1 MFEVIGRHRADFGRE
16 RRAAAVVQLIR
27 VQLRA
32 KAVRLTRAKNR
43 ARLLARKGR
52 VLDEHIAEGRETAA
66 TDLGNQVVTEEVDVV
81 LTPLAVFG
89 RDHVCAEEGGNDA
102 ERVRVVERAIH
113 LEQLQFVVAVE
124 AIAERPNGDRFRI
137 QIDPWTAEVR
147 GLTPWF
153 NAQRLFRELHR
164 NLMMPTAIGVQI
176 VTALAFPLLASVV
189 TAFWVYKKWWR
200 GFPRLPRRRKDRRN
214 DGRRFTGDLHRFV
227 GLWSLWF
234 VALIGVTGVWY
245 FVEKMGGAAPVPR
258 PPEVLAPAQAS
269 GAKLDALVAR
279 AHQAFPDLGI
289 SAIGFPKGKPGGV
302 VVMGQAKAL
311 LVRERANSVMLDPN
325 KQSVVEVVRGEGLSL
340 HQRISEAADPLHF
353 GTWGGLA
360 TRVFWFLCG
369 AALTGLAVTGVLIYA
384 LRLRQEAAAR
394 QSGGVIAAM
403 WRGMGPMAWPSLAL
417 LILAFALIPTKLTGE

>member
-1 MFEVIGRHRADFGRE
+1 MAKIAATGGSAKGQAKRSLWWRVHQWAGLQFSLFLAFILATGTIATLSHEIDWLLTPAMRVTPQQASPASWGALAMSAH
-16 RRAAAVVQLIR
+16 AAAGD
-27 VQLRA
+27 
-32 KAVRLTRAKNR
+32 
-43 ARLLARKGR
+43 ARIEWLYHPS
-52 VLDEHIAEGRETAA
+52 E
-66 TDLGNQVVTEEVDVV
+66 
-81 LTPLAVFG
+81 PWF
-89 RDHVCAEEGGNDA
+89 
-102 ERVRVVERAIH
+102 
-113 LEQLQFVVAVE
+113 AVE

-164 NLMMPTAIGVQI
+164 NLMMPTAIGVPI

-200 GFPRLPRRRKDRRN
+200 GFFRVPRRRKDRRN

-245 FVEKMGGAAPVPR
+245 FVEKMGGAAPVSR
-258 PPEVLAPAQAS
+258 PPEMLAPAQAS
-269 GAKLDALVAR
+269 GARLDALAAAALR
-279 AHQAFPDLGI
+279 AFPDLRI
-289 SAIGFPKGKPGGV
+289 SSIGFPEGKRGGV

-311 LVRERANSVMLDPN
+311 LVRERVNAVILDPD
-325 KQSVVEVVRGEGLSL
+325 KQSVVEVVRGEELSL

-353 GTWGGLA
+353 GTWGGLPA
-360 TRVFWFLCG
+360 RIVWFLCG

-384 LRLRQEAAAR
+384 LRLRQNAAAR
-394 QSGGVIAAM
+394 QNGGVLATM
-403 WRGMGPMAWPSLAL
+403 WRGMGVMAWPSLAL
-417 LILAFALIPTKLTGE
+417 LILAFALIPAKLAGE

>member
-1 MFEVIGRHRADFGRE
+1 MATV
-16 RRAAAVVQLIR
+16 
-27 VQLRA
+27 
-32 KAVRLTRAKNR
+32 
-43 ARLLARKGR
+43 
-52 VLDEHIAEGRETAA
+52 AA
-66 TDLGNQVVTEEVDVV
+66 TETPAKKQVKRAIWWRIHQWAGLQLSLFLAFILATGTIATLSHEIDWL
-81 LTPLAVFG
+81 LTPAMQVTPQERPPASWGTLAASAQG
-89 RDHVCAEEGGNDA
+89 AAGNA
-102 ERVRVVERAIH
+102 RIEWLYGPTEPW
-113 LEQLQFVVAVE
+113 FAVE

-147 GLTPWF
+147 GLTSWF

-164 NLMMPTAIGVQI
+164 NLMMPTAIGVPL

-200 GFPRLPRRRKDRRN
+200 GFFRVPRRRKVRRN

-234 VALIGVTGVWY
+234 VALIGVTGIWY

-258 PPEVLAPAQAS
+258 PPDVLAPAQAS
-269 GAKLDALVAR
+269 GARLDALVTKAR
-279 AHQAFPDLGI
+279 REFPDLRI
-289 SAIGFPKGKPGGV
+289 SSIGFPKGKPGGV
-302 VVMGQAKAL
+302 IVMGQARAL
-311 LVRERANSVMLDPN
+311 LVRERANAVMLDPDG
-325 KQSVVEVVRGEGLSL
+325 QAVVEVVRGEELSL

-360 TRVFWFLCG
+360 TRIAWFLCG

-384 LRLRQEAAAR
+384 LRLRQEAAVR
-394 QSGGVIAAM
+394 QSSGVLAAM
-403 WRGMGPMAWPSLAL
+403 WRGMGVMAWPSIVL

>member
-1 MFEVIGRHRADFGRE
+1 MATV
-16 RRAAAVVQLIR
+16 
-27 VQLRA
+27 
-32 KAVRLTRAKNR
+32 
-43 ARLLARKGR
+43 
-52 VLDEHIAEGRETAA
+52 AA
-66 TDLGNQVVTEEVDVV
+66 TGMPAKSQAKRSLWWRVHQWAGLQLSLFLAFILATGTIATLSHEIDWL
-81 LTPLAVFG
+81 LTPAMRVAPQEASPASWGALAMSAQQAAG
-89 RDHVCAEEGGNDA
+89 DA
-102 ERVRVVERAIH
+102 RIEWLYAPSEPW
-113 LEQLQFVVAVE
+113 FAVE

-137 QIDPWTAEVR
+137 QIDPWKAEVR

-164 NLMMPTAIGVQI
+164 NLMMPTAIGVPI

-200 GFPRLPRRRKDRRN
+200 GFFRLPRRRKERRN
-214 DGRRFTGDLHRFV
+214 HGRRFTGDLHRFV

-234 VALIGVTGVWY
+234 IALIGVTGVWY

-279 AHQAFPDLGI
+279 THQAFPDLGI

-360 TRVFWFLCG
+360 TRIFWCLCG
-369 AALTGLAVTGVLIYA
+369 AALTGSAVTGVLIYA
-384 LRLRQEAAAR
+384 LRLRQEEAVR
-394 QSGGVIAAM
+394 QNAGVIASM
-403 WRGMGPMAWPSLAL
+403 WRGMGLMAWPSLVL

>member
-1 MFEVIGRHRADFGRE
+1 MAT
-16 RRAAAVVQLIR
+16 AAATGMQARGQAKRSLWWRVHQWAGLQLS
-27 VQLRA
+27 LF
-32 KAVRLTRAKNR
+32 
-43 ARLLARKGR
+43 LAFILATGT
-52 VLDEHIAEGRETAA
+52 IATLSHEI
-66 TDLGNQVVTEEVDVV
+66 DWL
-81 LTPLAVFG
+81 LTPAMRVAPQEASPASWGALAMS
-89 RDHVCAEEGGNDA
+89 AQQAAGNA
-102 ERVRVVERAIH
+102 RIEWIYAPSEPW
-113 LEQLQFVVAVE
+113 FAVE

-164 NLMMPTAIGVQI
+164 NLMMPTAIGVPI

-200 GFPRLPRRRKDRRN
+200 GFFRVPRRRKERRN

-234 VALIGVTGVWY
+234 VALIGVTGIWY

-258 PPEVLAPAQAS
+258 PPDALAPAQAG
-269 GAKLDALVAR
+269 GAQLDALVTKAR
-279 AHQAFPDLGI
+279 REFPDLRI
-289 SAIGFPKGKPGGV
+289 SSIGFPKGKPGGV
-302 VVMGQAKAL
+302 IVMGQAQAI
-311 LVRERANSVMLDPN
+311 LVRERANAVMLDPDG
-325 KQSVVEVVRGEGLSL
+325 QTVVEVVRGENLSL

-360 TRVFWFLCG
+360 TRIAWFLCG

-394 QSGGVIAAM
+394 QSSGVLVAM
-403 WRGMGPMAWPSLAL
+403 WRGMGGMAWPSLVL

>member
-1 MFEVIGRHRADFGRE
+1 MASV
-16 RRAAAVVQLIR
+16 AATG
-27 VQLRA
+27 
-32 KAVRLTRAKNR
+32 TRAKGQAKR
-43 ARLLARKGR
+43 SLWWRVHQWAGLQLGLFLAFILATGTIATLSHEIDWLITPAMRVAPQQSPPASWRKLAASAQAAAGDARIEWIYAPS
-52 VLDEHIAEGRETAA
+52 E
-66 TDLGNQVVTEEVDVV
+66 
-81 LTPLAVFG
+81 PWF
-89 RDHVCAEEGGNDA
+89 
-102 ERVRVVERAIH
+102 
-113 LEQLQFVVAVE
+113 AVE
-124 AIAERPNGDRFRI
+124 AIAEQPNGDRFRI

-164 NLMMPTAIGVQI
+164 NLTLPTAIGVPI

-200 GFPRLPRRRKDRRN
+200 GFFRLPRRRKDRRN
-214 DGRRFTGDLHRFV
+214 DGRRFTGGLHRFV

-269 GAKLDALVAR
+269 GAGLDALVTKAR
-279 AHQAFPDLGI
+279 QEFPDLRI
-289 SAIGFPKGKPGGV
+289 SSIGFPKGKPGGV
-302 VVMGQAKAL
+302 VIMGQAKAL
-311 LVRERANSVMLDPN
+311 LVRERANAVMLDPDR
-325 KQSVVEVVRGEGLSL
+325 QVVLEVVRGEELSL

-353 GTWGGLA
+353 GTWGGLPA
-360 TRVFWFLCG
+360 RIVWFLCG
-369 AALTGLAVTGVLIYA
+369 AVLTGLAVTGVLIYA

-394 QSGGVIAAM
+394 KSGGVLAAM
-403 WRGMGPMAWPSLAL
+403 WRGMGVMAWPSLAL

>member
-1 MFEVIGRHRADFGRE
+1 MATV
-16 RRAAAVVQLIR
+16 
-27 VQLRA
+27 
-32 KAVRLTRAKNR
+32 
-43 ARLLARKGR
+43 
-52 VLDEHIAEGRETAA
+52 AA
-66 TDLGNQVVTEEVDVV
+66 TGMSAKGQAKRSLWWRVHQWAGLQVSLFLAFILATGTIATLSHEIDWLINPAMRVASQEGPQASWGALATSAHEV
-81 LTPLAVFG
+81 AG
-89 RDHVCAEEGGNDA
+89 DA
-102 ERVRVVERAIH
+102 RIEWIYAPSEPW
-113 LEQLQFVVAVE
+113 FAVE

-147 GLTPWF
+147 GLTSWF

-164 NLMMPTAIGVQI
+164 NLMMPTAIGVPI
-176 VTALAFPLLASVV
+176 VTLLAFPLLASVV

-200 GFPRLPRRRKDRRN
+200 GFFRVPRRRKDRRN

-258 PPEVLAPAQAS
+258 PPEVLTPAQAS
-269 GAKLDALVAR
+269 GAKLDALVTK
-279 AHQAFPDLGI
+279 AHQAFPDLRVT
-289 SAIGFPKGKPGGV
+289 SIGFPKGQPGGV

-311 LVRERANSVMLDPN
+311 LVRERANAVMLDPDREA
-325 KQSVVEVVRGEGLSL
+325 VVEVVRGEELSL

-360 TRVFWFLCG
+360 TRIAWFLCG
-369 AALTGLAVTGVLIYA
+369 LALTGLAVTGVLIYA
-384 LRLRQEAAAR
+384 LRLRQEAAAAR
-394 QSGGVIAAM
+394 KNGGVLAAM
-403 WRGMGPMAWPSLAL
+403 WRGMGIMAWPSLIF

>member
-1 MFEVIGRHRADFGRE
+1 MATV
-16 RRAAAVVQLIR
+16 AVTGTSAKGHAKRSLWWRVHQWAGLQLS
-27 VQLRA
+27 LF
-32 KAVRLTRAKNR
+32 
-43 ARLLARKGR
+43 LAFI
-52 VLDEHIAEGRETAA
+52 LA
-66 TDLGNQVVTEEVDVV
+66 TGTVATLSHEIDWL
-81 LTPLAVFG
+81 LTPAMRVAPQEASPASWGALAMSAHEAAG
-89 RDHVCAEEGGNDA
+89 DA
-102 ERVRVVERAIH
+102 RIEWLYAPSEPW
-113 LEQLQFVVAVE
+113 FAVE
-124 AIAERPNGDRFRI
+124 AIAERPNGDRIRI

-164 NLMMPTAIGVQI
+164 NLMMPTAIGVPV

-200 GFPRLPRRRKDRRN
+200 GFLRVPRRRKDRRN

-258 PPEVLAPAQAS
+258 PPDVLAPAQAS
-269 GAKLDALVAR
+269 GASLDALVAKAR
-279 AHQAFPDLGI
+279 QNFPDLRI
-289 SAIGFPKGKPGGV
+289 NSIGFPKGQPGGV

-311 LVRERANSVMLDPN
+311 LVRERANAVMLDPN
-325 KQSVVEVVRGEGLSL
+325 RQAVVEVVRGEELSL

-360 TRVFWFLCG
+360 TRIAWFLCG

-384 LRLRQEAAAR
+384 LRLRQESAAR
-394 QSGGVIAAM
+394 ENGGVLAAM
-403 WRGMGPMAWPSLAL
+403 WRGMGVMAWPSLAL

>member
-1 MFEVIGRHRADFGRE
+1 MATV
-16 RRAAAVVQLIR
+16 
-27 VQLRA
+27 
-32 KAVRLTRAKNR
+32 
-43 ARLLARKGR
+43 
-52 VLDEHIAEGRETAA
+52 AA
-66 TDLGNQVVTEEVDVV
+66 TGMPAKGQAKRSLWWRVHQWAGLQLSLFLAFVLATGTIATLSHEIDWL
-81 LTPLAVFG
+81 LTPAMRVAPQEASPASWGALATS
-89 RDHVCAEEGGNDA
+89 AQQAAGGA
-102 ERVRVVERAIH
+102 RIEWLYAPSEPW
-113 LEQLQFVVAVE
+113 FAVE

-164 NLMMPTAIGVQI
+164 NLMMPTAIGVPI

-200 GFPRLPRRRKDRRN
+200 GFLRLPRRRKDRRN
-214 DGRRFTGDLHRFV
+214 DGRRFTGDLHRLV

-360 TRVFWFLCG
+360 TRIFWFLCG

-384 LRLRQEAAAR
+384 LRLRQQAAAR

-403 WRGMGPMAWPSLAL
+403 WRGMGPMAWPSLVL

>member
-1 MFEVIGRHRADFGRE
+1 MATV
-16 RRAAAVVQLIR
+16 
-27 VQLRA
+27 
-32 KAVRLTRAKNR
+32 
-43 ARLLARKGR
+43 
-52 VLDEHIAEGRETAA
+52 AA
-66 TDLGNQVVTEEVDVV
+66 TETPAKKQVKRAIWWRIHQWAGLQLSLFLAFILATGTIATLSHEIDWL
-81 LTPLAVFG
+81 LTPAMQVTPQERPPASWGTLAASAQG
-89 RDHVCAEEGGNDA
+89 AAGNARIDWLYGPT
-102 ERVRVVERAIH
+102 EPW
-113 LEQLQFVVAVE
+113 FAVE

-147 GLTPWF
+147 GLTSWF

-164 NLMMPTAIGVQI
+164 NLMMPTAIGVPL

-200 GFPRLPRRRKDRRN
+200 GFFRVPRRRKVRRN

-234 VALIGVTGVWY
+234 VALIGVTGIWY

-258 PPEVLAPAQAS
+258 PPDVLAPAQAS
-269 GAKLDALVAR
+269 GARLDALVTKAR
-279 AHQAFPDLGI
+279 REFPDLRI
-289 SAIGFPKGKPGGV
+289 SSIGFPKGKPGGV
-302 VVMGQAKAL
+302 IVMGQARAL
-311 LVRERANSVMLDPN
+311 LVRERANAVMLDPDG
-325 KQSVVEVVRGEGLSL
+325 QAVVEVVRGEELSL

-360 TRVFWFLCG
+360 TRIAWFLCG

-384 LRLRQEAAAR
+384 LRLRQEAAVR
-394 QSGGVIAAM
+394 QSSGVLAAM
-403 WRGMGPMAWPSLAL
+403 WRGMGVMAWPSIVL